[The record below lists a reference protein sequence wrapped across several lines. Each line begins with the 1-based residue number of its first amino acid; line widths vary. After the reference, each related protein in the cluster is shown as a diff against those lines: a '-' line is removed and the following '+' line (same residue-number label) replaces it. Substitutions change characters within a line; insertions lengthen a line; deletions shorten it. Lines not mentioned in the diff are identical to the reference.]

1 MSFVEKKE
9 DDILIVNV
17 NGDVDLENSDSLREQ
32 VSAALESNSA
42 VSVNMSEVSYIDS
55 SGIAA
60 LIESRQK
67 AEEANKSFKIQK
79 PSEAVISVLKMAK
92 LDTFFVIEN

>member
-1 MSFVEKKE
+1 MSFIEKKE
-9 DDILIVNV
+9 DDILIINV
-17 NGDVDLENSDSLREQ
+17 NGDVDLENSDSLRDQ
-32 VSAALESNSA
+32 VSAALESNYE

>member
-1 MSFVEKKE
+1 MSFIEKKE
-9 DDILIVNV
+9 DDILIINV

-67 AEEANKSFKIQK
+67 AEEANKNFKIQK

>member
-1 MSFVEKKE
+1 MSFIEKKE
-9 DDILIVNV
+9 DDILIINV

-32 VSAALESNSA
+32 VSTALESNSA

>member
-1 MSFVEKKE
+1 MSFIEKKE
-9 DDILIVNV
+9 DDILIINV

-32 VSAALESNSA
+32 VSAALESNSV

>member
-1 MSFVEKKE
+1 MSFIEKKE

>member
-1 MSFVEKKE
+1 
-9 DDILIVNV
+9 
-17 NGDVDLENSDSLREQ
+17 
-32 VSAALESNSA
+32 
-42 VSVNMSEVSYIDS
+42 MSEVSYIDS

>member
-1 MSFVEKKE
+1 MSFIEKKE
-9 DDILIVNV
+9 DDILIINV

-67 AEEANKSFKIQK
+67 AEEANK
-79 PSEAVISVLKMAK
+79 VLKFK
-92 LDTFFVIEN
+92 SQ

>member
-1 MSFVEKKE
+1 MSFIEKKE
-9 DDILIVNV
+9 DDILIINV

>member
-1 MSFVEKKE
+1 MSFIEIKE
-9 DDILIVNV
+9 DDILIINV

>member
-1 MSFVEKKE
+1 MSFIEKKE
-9 DDILIVNV
+9 DDILIINV

-67 AEEANKSFKIQK
+67 AEEASKSFKIQK
-79 PSEAVISVLKMAK
+79 PSESVISVLKMAK